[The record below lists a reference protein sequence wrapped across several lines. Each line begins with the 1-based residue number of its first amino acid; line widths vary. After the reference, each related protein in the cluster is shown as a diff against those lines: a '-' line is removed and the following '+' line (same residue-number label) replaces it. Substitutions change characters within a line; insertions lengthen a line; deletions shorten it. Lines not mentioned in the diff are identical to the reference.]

1 MEHDSAADDLVSIAS
16 RVARIAFPHD
26 VPDEVYRCAAADA
39 LAHSAAD
46 PLVSLQIRRALEQ
59 ITERGA
65 NDEQSLA
72 WLENQSDEDWFRTFR
87 QLVIPSIY
95 SDPAVWARIGYE
107 GPSHHLGGYLHR
119 GFNDLTWLPEPRI
132 EESTELMAEI
142 GLDSSQADG
151 ELR

>member
-1 MEHDSAADDLVSIAS
+1 MQHDSVADELVSIGA

-39 LAHSAAD
+39 LAHAATD
-46 PLVSLQIRRALEQ
+46 PLVGLRIRRALEQ
-59 ITERGA
+59 IREPDA
-65 NDEQSLA
+65 SDELLLT
-72 WLENQSDEDWFRTFR
+72 WLEGQTDEDWFRAFR

-95 SDPAVWARIGYE
+95 GDPAVWARIGYE

-132 EESTELMAEI
+132 AESTEPMIEI
-142 GLDSSQADG
+142 GPDHTLGDG
-151 ELR
+151 EPW